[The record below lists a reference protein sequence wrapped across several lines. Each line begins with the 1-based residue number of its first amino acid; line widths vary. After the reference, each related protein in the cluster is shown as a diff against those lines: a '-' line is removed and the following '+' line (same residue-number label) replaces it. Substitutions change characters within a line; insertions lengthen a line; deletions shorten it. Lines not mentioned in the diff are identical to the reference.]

1 MERPG
6 AAGNRSMG
14 SEVKAAQREV
24 IEEFSLFED
33 WMDRYQYLIDLGR
46 RLPEFPESLRT
57 EENRIRGC
65 QSQVWFVAEEKD
77 GRLHFRAISDAAIVS
92 GLIAMLLRVYSG
104 KHPQDILD
112 TPPDFVTALELESH
126 LSPTRS
132 NGLASMLK
140 AIRGFAAEALRA
152 A

>member
-1 MERPG
+1 MT
-6 AAGNRSMG
+6 N
-14 SEVKAAQREV
+14 EVHVAQQEL

-46 RLPEFPESLRT
+46 RLPEFPEALRT

-77 GRLHFRAISDAAIVS
+77 GRLQFRAISDAAIVS
-92 GLIAMLLRVYSG
+92 GLIALLLRIYSS
-104 KHPQDILD
+104 KYPKDILD
-112 TPPDFVTALELESH
+112 TPADFVTALQLESH

-132 NGLASMLK
+132 NGLYSMLR
-140 AIRGFAAEALRA
+140 AIHGFADEALRTA
-152 A
+152 